1 MSTGAVHKSNKKHVS
16 VKVKDLVALRRL
28 QKPQGYLTSTAAFSR
43 ITREVM
49 AELKHGLRLQPAA
62 VEAIQTASEDYLHK
76 LFRKASTLAAHAGR
90 TLVTAE
96 DIALVKTLDDIAVE

>member
-1 MSTGAVHKSNKKHVS
+1 MSTGAVHRTNKKHVS
-16 VKVKDLVALRRL
+16 IKVKDLVALRRV

-49 AELKHGLRLQPAA
+49 TEFKHGLRLQPAA

-76 LFRKASTLAAHAGR
+76 LFRKAAALAAHAGR
-90 TLVTAE
+90 TLVTPQ
-96 DIALVKTLDDIAVE
+96 DIALVKTLDDIEVE